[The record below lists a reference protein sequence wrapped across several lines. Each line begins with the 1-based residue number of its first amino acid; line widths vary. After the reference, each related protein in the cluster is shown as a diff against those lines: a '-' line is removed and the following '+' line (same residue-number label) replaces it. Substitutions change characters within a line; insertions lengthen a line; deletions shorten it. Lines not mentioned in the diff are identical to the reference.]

1 MKAAR
6 RGTASAIYS
15 GEQTKTGN
23 SALTWPQ
30 ALFMGLLQG
39 ATELFPVSSLG
50 HSVIIPSLLHWSF
63 KQADPS
69 FVPFLVLLHLGTA
82 GALLILYRA
91 QWVAIIRGFFTAAF
105 RGQIQNDNERLA
117 MLLLVGTIPAAI
129 LGVFLETRIKSL
141 FASPYEAAGFLIAN
155 GILMLAFELLRRRAE
170 RRSTLQEEEF
180 AQAERISFRAAALV
194 GACQAL
200 AFLPGISRSGVT
212 IGGGLLAGLRHQEAA
227 RFSFLLATPIIL
239 GAGLVEVPQLF
250 SGGVPVG
257 EYLAGMVLAG
267 IAAYASA
274 RFLLRYFRSG
284 RLDQYG
290 YYCIAAGLASLA
302 LLRFNL

>member
-1 MKAAR
+1 M
-6 RGTASAIYS
+6 SF
-15 GEQTKTGN
+15 
-23 SALTWPQ
+23 WQ

-50 HSVIIPSLLHWSF
+50 HAVLLPSLLHWSF
-63 KQADPS
+63 KQSDPS

-82 GALLILYRA
+82 SALLVLYRA
-91 QWVAIIRGFFTAAF
+91 QWVDLIAGFVRAAIRGRIT
-105 RGQIQNDNERLA
+105 NPTERLS
-117 MLLLVGTIPAAI
+117 MLLMVGTLPAAV

-141 FASPYEAAGFLIAN
+141 FASPYEAAAFLIVNGFL
-155 GILMLAFELLRRRAE
+155 MLGFEVLRRRAE
-170 RRSTLQEEEF
+170 RRAAVEKVSREEQEERF
-180 AQAERISFRAAALV
+180 ADAAQISFLAAALV

-227 RFSFLLATPIIL
+227 RFSFLLATPVIL
-239 GAGLVEVPQLF
+239 AAGLVEVPQLF
-250 SGGVPVG
+250 SPGVPAG
-257 EYLAGMVLAG
+257 EYLVAAALAG

-284 RLDQYG
+284 RLDPYG
-290 YYCIAAGLASLA
+290 WYCIAAGLLSLG
-302 LLRFNL
+302 LLHFGL